1 MAASRGLA
9 AAGADSAAHARRT
22 ALGALSRLERMQIDS
37 HYFFT
42 SATRCDTRRNIPST
56 DGLRVSSRSGG
67 NTPPGYEGGQMP
79 LKRRVPKRGFRRLQK
94 AEDRRE
100 EFVVVNLKRL
110 AALGVETIDPALM
123 AERGIIRAADKVKVL
138 GDGALAG
145 RITIRAHA
153 FSSSAKEKIAAA
165 GGVAELIEA
174 NPKLNA

>member
-1 MAASRGLA
+1 MAIDLHTLKPAKGSKRRAARVGRGIGSGSGKT
-9 AAGADSAAHARRT
+9 AGRGHK
-22 ALGALSRLERMQIDS
+22 GK
-37 HYFFT
+37 
-42 SATRCDTRRNIPST
+42 
-56 DGLRVSSRSGG
+56 GSRSGG

-94 AEDRRE
+94 TEDRLE
-100 EFVVVNLKRL
+100 GFVVVNLKRL

-123 AERGIIRAADKVKVL
+123 AERGIIRAADKIKVL

-145 RITIRAHA
+145 RITVRAHA